1 VREAL
6 ENVERH
12 ASATRVT
19 VLLRDASPDVV
30 LSVVD
35 DGVGINGHG
44 DARSLQTYGHYGLV
58 GMAERAERIGATVQI
73 AGDRGAGTTV
83 TVRLP
88 AGDVRA
94 PEPWALEEV
103 SE

>member
-1 VREAL
+1 
-6 ENVERH
+6 
-12 ASATRVT
+12 
-19 VLLRDASPDVV
+19 VLLRDAAPDVV
-30 LSVVD
+30 LSVAD

-44 DARSLQTYGHYGLV
+44 DARSLQTHGHYGLV
-58 GMAERAERIGATVQI
+58 GMAERGERIGATVEI
-73 AGDRGAGTTV
+73 AGDRGSGTTV

-94 PEPWALEEV
+94 AEPWALEEV